1 MTVGYPNKYQ
11 ERTKRKGSSRRRR
24 NASSDVETSLKRW
37 LICVLV
43 LALAGCDSGSVE
55 PRGAVATVSG
65 QEITAEAFEEAL
77 TLRRANL
84 APELLARP
92 EVQWALEERV
102 LEDLITRHLL
112 LQEAARRGI
121 SSSQEAV
128 ERRLKVLAE
137 GYSSAEYEAMLAE
150 RGHSLQ
156 SFRASLAEDLAI
168 ERLLEEVVGRP
179 EPPKPGVVKTY
190 YMSHK
195 GELHRPVRA
204 RTLHLVVSTADEA
217 KSVREAILAGGDFAE
232 TARRRSLGPEAV
244 RNGELGW
251 VSPGQMPEAFDEA
264 IFSLQPGEVS
274 PVVASPYGYHLF
286 KLVEMVPAGVPSLEE
301 ARSEIVALLGG
312 EAHEARYRQWV
323 AELRARTTVIVHPT
337 VGGPRR

>member
-1 MTVGYPNKYQ
+1 MTVGYPNKFQ
-11 ERTKRKGSSRRRR
+11 ERTKRETSNRTCRK
-24 NASSDVETSLKRW
+24 ASSDVKTSLKRW
-37 LICVLV
+37 LICVLI
-43 LALAGCDSGSVE
+43 LALAGCDSGAFG
-55 PRGAVATVSG
+55 PRGAVATVGG

-77 TLRRANL
+77 ILRRANL

-92 EVQWALEERV
+92 EVQRALEERV
-102 LEDLITRHLL
+102 LEDLITRNLL

-128 ERRLKVLAE
+128 ERRLKVLTE

-150 RGHSLQ
+150 RGYSLQ
-156 SFRASLAEDLAI
+156 SFRESLAEDLAI
-168 ERLLEEVVGRP
+168 ERLLEEVFGSP
-179 EPPKPGVVKTY
+179 EPTKPGVVEAY

-195 GELHRPVRA
+195 GELNRPVRA

-217 KSVREAILAGGDFAE
+217 RSVREAILAGGDFAE
-232 TARRRSLGPEAV
+232 TARRSSLGPEAV

-264 IFSLQPGEVS
+264 IFSLKPGGVS

-286 KLVEMVPAGVPSLEE
+286 KLVEMVPASVPTLEE
-301 ARSEIVALLGG
+301 ARPEIVALLEG
-312 EAHEARYRQWV
+312 EAREARYRQWA
-323 AELRARTTVIVHPT
+323 AELRAQTSVIVHPT

>member
-11 ERTKRKGSSRRRR
+11 ERTKKESSSPSYRKV
-24 NASSDVETSLKRW
+24 SSDVKTSLKRW
-37 LICVLV
+37 FICVFV
-43 LALAGCDSGSVE
+43 LALAGCDSGSLGS
-55 PRGAVATVSG
+55 RGAVATVGG

-92 EVQWALEERV
+92 EVQRALEERV

-128 ERRLKVLAE
+128 ERRLNVLAE

-156 SFRASLAEDLAI
+156 PFRASLAEDLAI
-168 ERLLEEVVGRP
+168 ERLLKEVVGRP
-179 EPPKPGVVKTY
+179 ESTKAGVVEAY

-204 RTLHLVVSTADEA
+204 RTLHLVVSSADEA
-217 KSVREAILAGGDFAE
+217 QSVREAILAGGDFAE

-251 VSPGQMPEAFDEA
+251 VSPGHMPEAFDEA
-264 IFSLQPGEVS
+264 IFSLKPGGVS

-286 KLVEMVPAGVPSLEE
+286 KLVEMVPASVPTLEE
-301 ARSEIVALLGG
+301 ARPEIVALLEG
-312 EAHEARYRQWV
+312 EAREARYRQWV